1 MFQNMKSSNR
11 KKQVILLMISN
22 RKTMALSCNKNLS
35 ALFGEITSKNDSDI
49 YCLNYSH
56 SIKTK
61 DKLNHIK
68 KYEKIKIYIIYMCLL
83 KTLKY

>member
-22 RKTMALSCNKNLS
+22 RKTMALSCNKKLS
-35 ALFGEITSKNDSDI
+35 ALFRGITSKNDSDI
-49 YCLNYSH
+49 YCLNFPH
-56 SIKTK
+56 STSTK

-68 KYEKIKIYIIYMCLL
+68 KYEKIRFL
-83 KTLKY
+83 

>member
-22 RKTMALSCNKNLS
+22 RKTMALSCNKKLT
-35 ALFGEITSKNDSDI
+35 ALFRGITSKNDSDI
-49 YCLNYSH
+49 YCLNFPH
-56 SIKTK
+56 STSTK

-68 KYEKIKIYIIYMCLL
+68 KYEKIKIFIMYMCLL